1 MFAVIT
7 TMSNVSLET
16 LTSTG
21 QPPTLPFNL
30 QAHLRS
36 QEYTHYNDG
45 SKKKHSEFLKVH
57 KITSFFTRLITK
69 QILTCISGD
78 RVGKLLS
85 LYLKLKSMPYMVG
98 MGQDSGES
106 LVTTK
111 KIWKSNFINTYLLFF
126 FYLLIFKDFIIYLFE
141 SEQAQAY
148 VRKGEGQREKNKHP
162 SQPNTKPSWLQSSTW
177 GSIPGLQNHEPSP
190 SQMCN

>member
-1 MFAVIT
+1 MMA
-7 TMSNVSLET
+7 
-16 LTSTG
+16 
-21 QPPTLPFNL
+21 P
-30 QAHLRS
+30 
-36 QEYTHYNDG
+36 
-45 SKKKHSEFLKVH
+45 KKKHSEFLKVH

-126 FYLLIFKDFIIYLFE
+126 SIYLFLKILLYTYLRV
-141 SEQAQAY
+141 SKHRHMY
-148 VRKGEGQREKNKHP
+148 GKGRGRGRR
-162 SQPNTKPSWLQSSTW
+162 T
-177 GSIPGLQNHEPSP
+177 SIPPSP
-190 SQMCN
+190 TQSQAGCRARRGAQSQDSKTMNLAQVRCVTD